1 MKHSMKFN
9 YHFGTDQSKV
19 FFYVR
24 KIARQQQ
31 QIEKIET
38 ILYDIS
44 SDSYAARLFPLGNE
58 RSTFYMLS

>member
-1 MKHSMKFN
+1 MKFN

-19 FFYVR
+19 FFSVR
-24 KIARQQQ
+24 KIARHQQ

-38 ILYDIS
+38 ILYDIF
-44 SDSYAARLFPLGNE
+44 SDSYAGRLFPLGNE